1 MRVRLPEFVTDITSS
16 FGGVLGYIG
25 MLIAGMRAAG
35 LDFKKMAKYPKLYI
49 TTAMRVIV
57 CPILSLAVLL
67 LIRLIV
73 KIPNTTEI
81 LLVSFL
87 ATMTPSAATVMQL
100 AQIHDTEI
108 EYSVA
113 INIMTTLVACI
124 TMPLLVVL
132 YQAI

>member
-1 MRVRLPEFVTDITSS
+1 
-16 FGGVLGYIG
+16 
-25 MLIAGMRAAG
+25 
-35 LDFKKMAKYPKLYI
+35 
-49 TTAMRVIV
+49 MRVIV

-132 YQAI
+132 YQMI